1 MSLKALTNSD
11 RNPELANGIMEL
23 SPIGLLLSCPY
34 VVAHKDT
41 PGDYPRAGLSF
52 FIILQMF
59 SRMMMIMIIYGCDN
73 DDDQEKCRS
82 GAGRRFLR

>member
-11 RNPELANGIMEL
+11 RNPEVANGIMEFL
-23 SPIGLLLSCPY
+23 PIDLMLSCPY
-34 VVAHKDT
+34 DFAHKDIL
-41 PGDYPRAGLSF
+41 GDHPRAELSF

-59 SRMMMIMIIYGCDN
+59 SRTMMIMITYGYDN
-73 DDDQEKCRS
+73 DDDHEKCRS